1 MRPGEKPGE
10 KSLQIRGASALS
22 WEEIET
28 MMASAWII
36 RIATLGADLRINLT
50 PLWYCWAGGNIYAYT
65 RGQKVRNLRANPHC
79 TVLVDQNERYPELK
93 GVMFQG
99 TARVLETADAEKED
113 PYLDSVVRDL
123 SAEKYALGG
132 FGSSGRTKNT
142 STAMGESWRWI
153 VISPERGFSWD
164 NGKLRREAGRKS

>member
-1 MRPGEKPGE
+1 MRPEEKPGAA
-10 KSLQIRGASALS
+10 SLEIRGASALS
-22 WEEIET
+22 WEEIESL
-28 MMASAWII
+28 MSSAWII
-36 RIATLGADLRINLT
+36 RVATLGADQRINLT
-50 PLWYCWAGGNIYAYT
+50 PLWFSWAGGSIYAYT
-65 RGQKVRNLRANPHC
+65 RGQKIRNLRANPHC

-99 TARVLETADAEKED
+99 TARVLETVEAEKED
-113 PYLDSVVRDL
+113 PYLDPVVRDS

-153 VISPERGFSWD
+153 VISPEWGFSWD
-164 NGKLRREAGRKS
+164 NSKLRRESGHKS